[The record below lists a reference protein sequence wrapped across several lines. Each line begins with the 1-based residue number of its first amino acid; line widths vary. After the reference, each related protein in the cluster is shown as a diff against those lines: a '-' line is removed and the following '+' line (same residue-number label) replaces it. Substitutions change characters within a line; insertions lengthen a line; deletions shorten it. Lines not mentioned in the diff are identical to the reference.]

1 MAIYSGW
8 VVGSVG
14 QFVGVHKAKERTV
27 CYNNNNV
34 WGCATVKLGQGPTI
48 EQTDQDGTNI
58 QKTKWNKFGEQS

>member
-27 CYNNNNV
+27 CYNNNNNV
-34 WGCATVKLGQGPTI
+34 WGCATLKLGQGL
-48 EQTDQDGTNI
+48 TDQDGTNI